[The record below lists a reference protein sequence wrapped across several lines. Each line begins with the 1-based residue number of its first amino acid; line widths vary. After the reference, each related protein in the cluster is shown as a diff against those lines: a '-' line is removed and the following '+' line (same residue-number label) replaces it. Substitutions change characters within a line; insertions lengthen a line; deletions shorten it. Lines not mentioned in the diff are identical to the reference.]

1 MQISSAP
8 LPGLKLNQETCYVTA
23 GIQSEPKCVKIKIED
38 KNLKFQSQSLKWGE
52 GRKTFLQSPFAL
64 IFTIT

>member
-38 KNLKFQSQSLKWGE
+38 KNLNF
-52 GRKTFLQSPFAL
+52 SPKV
-64 IFTIT
+64 